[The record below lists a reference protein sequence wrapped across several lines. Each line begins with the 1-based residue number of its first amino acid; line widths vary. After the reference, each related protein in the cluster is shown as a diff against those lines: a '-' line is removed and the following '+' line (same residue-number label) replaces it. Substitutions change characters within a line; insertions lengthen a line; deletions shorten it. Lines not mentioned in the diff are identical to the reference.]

1 MDIILGILIAL
12 VAVCISK
19 MLHKKDD
26 ENSTTQKV
34 EDQKE
39 IGEYKGAY
47 QSKYLLTKNE
57 WYEYRKLRD
66 YAAAKG
72 LQVCPKVRVLD
83 LIEPRRGHKNYMTL
97 INKVKAKH
105 VDFVIC
111 DQDLRVKA
119 ILELDDN
126 SHNAADR
133 RERDEFLQAILE
145 DVGYLVI
152 HTKGITEETL
162 KDIPDVKKPTT

>member
-1 MDIILGILIAL
+1 MYIILIAVL
-12 VAVCISK
+12 FVLLFVQ
-19 MLHKKDD
+19 KKQNNKTP
-26 ENSTTQKV
+26 EEGSTKTSEQ
-34 EDQKE
+34 ETADL
-39 IGEYKGAY
+39 GEYKGAY
-47 QSKYLLTKNE
+47 QAKYLLTKNE

-72 LQVCPKVRVLD
+72 LRVCPKVRVLD
-83 LIEPRRGHKNYMTL
+83 LIEPRKGHKNYMTL

-133 RERDEFLQAILE
+133 QERDEFLQAILE
-145 DVGYLVI
+145 DVGYKVI
-152 HTKGITEETL
+152 HTNAVTEDTL
-162 KDIPDVKKPTT
+162 KEFPDITKPTT